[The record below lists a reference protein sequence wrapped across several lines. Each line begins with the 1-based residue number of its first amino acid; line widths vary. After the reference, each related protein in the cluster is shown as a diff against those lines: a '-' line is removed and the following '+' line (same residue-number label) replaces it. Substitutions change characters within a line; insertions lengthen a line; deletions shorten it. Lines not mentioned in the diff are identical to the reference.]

1 MQSFCDARDARL
13 SNLAVVVLNLV
24 FELVL
29 FDEIGEL
36 ITTRRALVVIGIVK
50 TFVVGEDVR
59 NVARTAWTLFVASLQ
74 TLVFGL
80 SMLASQRQSAPRTY
94 RLCLPRLDRQANEV
108 HVIFIKPFLFLAV
121 LALLAPSPLFAAH
134 LVLIF
139 VLICDEAGSFLV
151 EN

>member
-94 RLCLPRLDRQANEV
+94 RLCLPRLDR
-108 HVIFIKPFLFLAV
+108 
-121 LALLAPSPLFAAH
+121 
-134 LVLIF
+134 
-139 VLICDEAGSFLV
+139 
-151 EN
+151 